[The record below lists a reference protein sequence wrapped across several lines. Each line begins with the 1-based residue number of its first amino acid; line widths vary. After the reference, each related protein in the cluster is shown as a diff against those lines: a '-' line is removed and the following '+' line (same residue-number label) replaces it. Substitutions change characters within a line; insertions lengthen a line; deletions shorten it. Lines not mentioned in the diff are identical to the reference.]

1 MVRPM
6 YAFMQIALAEP
17 EKLNICN
24 KNLSNSG
31 IPAVAQWVKN
41 LIVVAQITTEAWVQ
55 SLVQE
60 LPYAAGSAKKKKKKS
75 CLDLLQLHNSV
86 LLNCRKQ
93 YFGFKIIPNIEL

>member
-60 LPYAAGSAKKKKKKS
+60 LPCAAGSAKKKKKLS
-75 CLDLLQLHNSV
+75 RSV
-86 LLNCRKQ
+86 TVT
-93 YFGFKIIPNIEL
+93 